1 MLSSDVKILNVTGMK
16 VWRWQF
22 IRPTLN
28 FMQLTPVPALF
39 GTGSA
44 IKLGYWLNLSYF
56 ALELNIRR
64 QIVVVLI
71 GILLGLT
78 ALRKSEI
85 SEGYLSRN
93 LSTMSSYFLLRG
105 SEWGHL
111 YNTKHL
117 IFWLG
122 GTKQL
127 NFRHF
132 NTNRKIHCNRKF

>member
-28 FMQLTPVPALF
+28 FMQLTPGPVLF

-44 IKLGYWLNLSYF
+44 IKLGYWLNLLYF
-56 ALELNIRR
+56 GLELNIRR

-122 GTKQL
+122 GMKQL

-132 NTNRKIHCNRKF
+132 NTNRKIHCNRKY

>member
-1 MLSSDVKILNVTGMK
+1 
-16 VWRWQF
+16 
-22 IRPTLN
+22 
-28 FMQLTPVPALF
+28 MQLTHGPVPF
-39 GTGSA
+39 GTGRA
-44 IKLGYWLNLSYF
+44 IKHGYWLNLSYF
-56 ALELNIRR
+56 GLELNMRR

-78 ALRKSEI
+78 AFRQPTVLQMNVLKYNYPSEI

-117 IFWLG
+117 TF
-122 GTKQL
+122 
-127 NFRHF
+127 
-132 NTNRKIHCNRKF
+132 CSVA